1 MIGHDVAGPP
11 HVDRWPRIVVLA
23 LVNIA
28 AGLAAGLIVLAL
40 SRPSQDE
47 LQRAALDEAGL
58 PVQLESAPVIGPA
71 LDTYTQRIEA
81 RIVAESRLSAIAAL
95 ATGTVVAVGCAV
107 LNQAVTVR
115 RRPPR
120 RRRGTRTAPGRR
132 ESSNPGP

>member
-1 MIGHDVAGPP
+1 MIGHDVAGSPL
-11 HVDRWPRIVVLA
+11 VDRWPRIVVLA

-28 AGLAAGLIVLAL
+28 AGLVAGSIVLAL

-47 LQRAALDEAGL
+47 LQRAALEEVGL
-58 PVQLESAPVIGPA
+58 PVQLENAPVIGPA

-95 ATGTVVAVGCAV
+95 ATGAVVAVGCGV
-107 LNQAVTVR
+107 LSQAVTVR
-115 RRPPR
+115 RRPPH

-132 ESSNPGP
+132 GSSSPGP